1 MPRRGMAWLPED
13 WDQFVRNRQRPP
25 APHGSSGSGAARR
38 RTTPPPR
45 RAVTIA
51 AFTTGTIAASTAAF
65 AATVP
70 GGADGTS
77 SLESNSLTQ
86 EAALVPGHHATG
98 GDAASARRLAPLATA
113 IADHDPVFTSVSIA
127 ADKTSV
133 APNTPVVLTVRALE
147 SDSGTPLAN
156 QDVRIVVVNGPQWQ
170 TSTRLRTDANGAAQ
184 ITARL
189 LSTTTITAVFDGS
202 NALRPSVA
210 GAATVT
216 IASPTGPGRS
226 GSGGSGSGGSGSGG
240 SGSVI
245 DQAIPKVIPGSSIGE
260 KAVYLA
266 SLNKGKPY
274 VWGAEGPYSFDCSG
288 LVQYVFKQ
296 LGRSLPRVAEDQ
308 YRVSMK
314 VPQSGKQPGDLIFY
328 GTPGNIYHVGIY
340 AGNGYMWAA
349 PQTGGVVS
357 LRPIYSSTYK
367 VGRIL

>member
-1 MPRRGMAWLPED
+1 MPRRAMAWLPDD
-13 WDQFVRNRQRPP
+13 WEQLVRGRQRPAVP
-25 APHGSSGSGAARR
+25 RASAATASGTSRR
-38 RTTPPPR
+38 RSSAPPR

-70 GGADGTS
+70 AGTDGSS
-77 SLESNSLTQ
+77 SLEANSLLREASMTSTQ
-86 EAALVPGHHATG
+86 SASGDLTAAR
-98 GDAASARRLAPLATA
+98 SLAPLATA
-113 IADHDPVFTSVSIA
+113 IADHDPVFTNVSIT
-127 ADKTSV
+127 ADRTTV
-133 APNTPVVLTVRALE
+133 APNTPVVLTVRATE
-147 SDSGTPLAN
+147 ADTGAPLAG
-156 QDVRIVVVNGPQWQ
+156 QDIRIVVVNGPQWQ
-170 TSTRLRTDANGAAQ
+170 TSTRLHTDASGNAQ

-202 NALRPSVA
+202 SALRPSLA

-216 IASPTGPGRS
+216 IASPTRTGTGVGRV
-226 GSGGSGSGGSGSGG
+226 GVD
-240 SGSVI
+240 GSVI
-245 DQAIPKVIPGSSIGE
+245 SQAIPTVIPGSSIGE

-296 LGRSLPRVAEDQ
+296 LGRSLPRTAQGQ
-308 YRVSMK
+308 YNVSTK

-367 VGRIL
+367 VGRIH

>member
-13 WDQFVRNRQRPP
+13 WEQFVRNRQRPP
-25 APHGSSGSGAARR
+25 APRASSGSDAVRR
-38 RTTPPPR
+38 RTTVPPR
-45 RAVTIA
+45 RAATIA
-51 AFTTGTIAASTAAF
+51 AFTTGSIAVSTAAF

-70 GGADGTS
+70 SGVDGTASLDANSPTQS
-77 SLESNSLTQ
+77 SVLT
-86 EAALVPGHHATG
+86 GHTG
-98 GDAASARRLAPLATA
+98 RADLTTSRTIAPLATA
-113 IADHDPVFTSVSIA
+113 IADHDPVFTNVSIA
-127 ADKTSV
+127 ADKSTV
-133 APNTPVVLTVRALE
+133 APNTPVVLTVRATE
-147 SDSGTPLAN
+147 ADSGAPLAN

-170 TSTRLRTDANGAAQ
+170 TSTRLHTDANGNAQ

-202 NALRPSVA
+202 SALRPSLA

-216 IASPTGPGRS
+216 IASPTT
-226 GSGGSGSGGSGSGG
+226 SGGGAGGAGAGIAAG
-240 SGSVI
+240 I
-245 DQAIPKVIPGSSIGE
+245 DQAIPKIIPGSSIGE

-296 LGRSLPRVAEDQ
+296 LGRSLPRTAQGQ
-308 YRVSMK
+308 YNVSTK
-314 VPQSGKQPGDLIFY
+314 VPQAGKQPGDLIFY

-367 VGRIL
+367 VGRIH

>member
-13 WDQFVRNRQRPP
+13 WEQFVRSRQRPP
-25 APHGSSGSGAARR
+25 APRTTSGSAAPRR
-38 RTTPPPR
+38 RTTAPPR
-45 RAVTIA
+45 RAATIA
-51 AFTTGTIAASTAAF
+51 AFTTGTLAASTAAF

-70 GGADGTS
+70 GGADG
-77 SLESNSLTQ
+77 
-86 EAALVPGHHATG
+86 
-98 GDAASARRLAPLATA
+98 AASLDAGSPIHEASLAVGHGHGAVGDLTGTRALAPLATA
-113 IADHDPVFTSVSIA
+113 IAGHDPVFTNVSIT
-127 ADKTSV
+127 ADKSTV
-133 APNTPVVLTVRALE
+133 APNTPVVLTVRATE
-147 SDSGTPLAN
+147 ADSGAPLSGA
-156 QDVRIVVVNGPQWQ
+156 DVRIVVVNGPQWQ
-170 TSTRLRTDANGAAQ
+170 TSTRLHTDAGGTAQ

-202 NALRPSVA
+202 NALRPSLA

-216 IASPTGPGRS
+216 ITSPTRAGF
-226 GSGGSGSGGSGSGG
+226 GGGGA
-240 SGSVI
+240 GSVI
-245 DQAIPKVIPGSSIGE
+245 DQAIPTVIPGSSIGE

-296 LGRSLPRVAEDQ
+296 LGRSLPRTAQGQ
-308 YRVSMK
+308 YNVSTK

-367 VGRIL
+367 VGRIH

>member
-13 WDQFVRNRQRPP
+13 WEQFVRSRQRPP
-25 APHGSSGSGAARR
+25 APRTPSGSGAVRR

-45 RAVTIA
+45 RAATIA
-51 AFTTGTIAASTAAF
+51 AFTTGTLAASTAAF

-70 GGADGTS
+70 AGTDGAA
-77 SLESNSLTQ
+77 SLDAGSPIH
-86 EAALVPGHHATG
+86 EAAVIGGHGAVGDLTG
-98 GDAASARRLAPLATA
+98 ARTLAPLATA
-113 IADHDPVFTSVSIA
+113 IAGHDPVFTNVSIT
-127 ADKTSV
+127 ADKSAV
-133 APNTPVVLTVRALE
+133 APNTPVVLTVRATE
-147 SDSGTPLAN
+147 ADSGAPLSG

-170 TSTRLRTDANGAAQ
+170 TSTRLHTDANGTAQ

-202 NALRPSVA
+202 NALRPSLA

-216 IASPTGPGRS
+216 ISSPSRGAAGLGRS
-226 GSGGSGSGGSGSGG
+226 GFGSGG
-240 SGSVI
+240 GSVI
-245 DQAIPKVIPGSSIGE
+245 DQAIPTVIPGSSIGE

-296 LGRSLPRVAEDQ
+296 LGRSLPRTAQGQ
-308 YRVSMK
+308 YNVSTK

-367 VGRIL
+367 VGRIH

>member
-13 WDQFVRNRQRPP
+13 WEQFVRSRQRPP
-25 APHGSSGSGAARR
+25 APHTSSGSGAVRR

-45 RAVTIA
+45 RAATIA
-51 AFTTGTIAASTAAF
+51 AFTTGTLAASTAAF

-70 GGADGTS
+70 GGTDGAA
-77 SLESNSLTQ
+77 SLDAGATPIH
-86 EAALVPGHHATG
+86 EAAMVGGHGAV
-98 GDAASARRLAPLATA
+98 GDLTRARTLAPLATA
-113 IADHDPVFTSVSIA
+113 IADHDPVFTNVSIT
-127 ADKTSV
+127 ADKSAV
-133 APNTPVVLTVRALE
+133 APNTPVVLTVRATE
-147 SDSGTPLAN
+147 ADSGAPLSG

-170 TSTRLRTDANGAAQ
+170 TSTRLHTDANGTAQ

-202 NALRPSVA
+202 NALRPSLA

-216 IASPTGPGRS
+216 ITSPLRGAAGL
-226 GSGGSGSGGSGSGG
+226 GGSG

-245 DQAIPKVIPGSSIGE
+245 DQAIPTVIPGSSIGE

-296 LGRSLPRVAEDQ
+296 LGRSLPRTAQGQ
-308 YRVSMK
+308 YNVSTK

-367 VGRIL
+367 VGRIH

>member
-1 MPRRGMAWLPED
+1 MAWLPED
-13 WDQFVRNRQRPP
+13 WDQFVRNRQRPS

-70 GGADGTS
+70 GGTDGTS

-98 GDAASARRLAPLATA
+98 HDAASARRLAPLATA

-170 TSTRLRTDANGAAQ
+170 TSTRLRTGANGTAQ

-202 NALRPSVA
+202 NALRPSLA
-210 GAATVT
+210 SAATVT
-216 IASPTGPGRS
+216 IASPTSPTGPGRS
-226 GSGGSGSGGSGSGG
+226 APGR

-266 SLNKGKPY
+266 SLHKGKPY
-274 VWGAEGPYSFDCSG
+274 VWGEEGPYSFDCSG

-296 LGRSLPRVAEDQ
+296 LGRSLPRTAQGQ
-308 YRVSMK
+308 YNVSAK

>member
-1 MPRRGMAWLPED
+1 MAWLPDD
-13 WDQFVRNRQRPP
+13 WEQLVRGRQRPP
-25 APHGSSGSGAARR
+25 VPRSASGTGSGVARR
-38 RTTPPPR
+38 RNAAPPR

-70 GGADGTS
+70 GGADGAA
-77 SLESNSLTQ
+77 SLEANSLPREASMVSTQ
-86 EAALVPGHHATG
+86 G
-98 GDAASARRLAPLATA
+98 ASAAQTAARTLAPLATA
-113 IADHDPVFTSVSIA
+113 IADHDPVFTNVSIT
-127 ADKTSV
+127 ADKTDV
-133 APNTPVVLTVRALE
+133 APNTPVVLSVRATE
-147 SDSGTPLAN
+147 ADTGAPLAG
-156 QDVRIVVVNGPQWQ
+156 QDIRIVVVNGPQWQ
-170 TSTRLRTDANGAAQ
+170 TSTRLHTDAGGNAQ

-202 NALRPSVA
+202 SALRPSLA

-216 IASPTGPGRS
+216 ISSPTRA
-226 GSGGSGSGGSGSGG
+226 GSGIGGVGG
-240 SGSVI
+240 IDGSVI
-245 DQAIPKVIPGSSIGE
+245 GQAIPKVIPGSSIGE

-296 LGRSLPRVAEDQ
+296 LGRSLPRTAQGQ
-308 YRVSMK
+308 YDVSTK

>member
-1 MPRRGMAWLPED
+1 MAWLPED
-13 WDQFVRNRQRPP
+13 WEQFVRGRQRPP
-25 APHGSSGSGAARR
+25 APRASSGAGTGTARR
-38 RTTPPPR
+38 RTTAPPR

-70 GGADGTS
+70 SGTDGAASLDANALTS
-77 SLESNSLTQ
+77 QTH
-86 EAALVPGHHATG
+86 EAALIPGQSG
-98 GDAASARRLAPLATA
+98 GSSGDLNAARTLAPLASA
-113 IADHDPVFTSVSIA
+113 IADHDSVFTNVSIS
-127 ADKTSV
+127 ADKTNV
-133 APNTPVVLTVRALE
+133 APNTPVVLTVRATE
-147 SDSGTPLAN
+147 ADSGAPLAN

-170 TSTRLRTDANGAAQ
+170 TSTRLHTDANGNAQ

-202 NALRPSVA
+202 SALRPSLA

-216 IASPTGPGRS
+216 ISSPTRGGS
-226 GSGGSGSGGSGSGG
+226 GAGGLGGVGGSGSA
-240 SGSVI
+240 I
-245 DQAIPKVIPGSSIGE
+245 DQAIPTVIPGSSIGD

-296 LGRSLPRVAEDQ
+296 LGRSLPRTAQGQ
-308 YRVSMK
+308 YNVSTK

-367 VGRIL
+367 VGRIH